1 MQLGD
6 IFDKMNAYDRIVKD
20 FKFNA
25 AGLGARAWSHRY
37 ANPLGEVLEIRSSD
51 WVVYAA
57 DGSIVAEGFAPV
69 ELKRFFLGRL
79 TSEELL
85 EHAVKS

>member
-6 IFDKMNAYDRIVKD
+6 IFDKMDAYDRIVKD

-25 AGLGARAWSHRY
+25 AGLGTRAWSHRY
-37 ANPLGEVLEIRSSD
+37 ANLLGEVLEIRSSD

-57 DGSIVAEGFAPV
+57 DGSIIAEGVAPA
-69 ELKRFFLGRL
+69 ELKRMFLSRL
-79 TSEELL
+79 TAEELL
-85 EHAVKS
+85 EYAVKS